1 MHATRHDTPCG
12 LVTLLRDQAGLR
24 GVHFATDR
32 FAPEEDA
39 SWVWAGDG
47 FDAVKRA
54 LDRYFKGY
62 PIRID
67 FALAPAG
74 TAFQQAV
81 WHQLLTIPFGETRT
95 YADVAAAIGRPGAAR
110 AVGGAV
116 GRNPCAIV
124 IPCHR
129 VVGAD
134 GSLTGFASGL
144 DLKARLL
151 GHEDGSRTRD

>member
-1 MHATRHDTPCG
+1 M
-12 LVTLLRDQAGLR
+12 
-24 GVHFATDR
+24 
-32 FAPEEDA
+32 
-39 SWVWAGDG
+39 
-47 FDAVKRA
+47 VKRA
-54 LDRYFKGY
+54 LDRYFAGQ
-62 PIRID
+62 PIRLD

-81 WHQLLTIPFGETRT
+81 WHQLLAIPFGETRT
-95 YADVAAAIGRPGAAR
+95 YADVAAAVGRPAAAR

-151 GHEDGSRTRD
+151 DHEAAYRTRD